1 MPQRS
6 VALYTMPTSLS
17 RAIHRVLNATTI
29 SNENKFLQSR
39 SKVLALP
46 TSPDPEEP
54 QSPGLDGITGCANAF
69 VQMGPVLAEPLI
81 PPVDCQHLQ
90 APALG
95 FIQFKGKRNGT
106 WLRHLNNGK
115 LSSGNQGYVEL
126 VPGRVFKTRGEQ
138 QRGST
143 MRG

>member
-1 MPQRS
+1 
-6 VALYTMPTSLS
+6 MPTSLP

-29 SNENKFLQSR
+29 SNENKFLQPR
-39 SKVLALP
+39 SKVPALP
-46 TSPDPEEP
+46 TLPDPEEP
-54 QSPGLDGITGCANAF
+54 QSPGVDGITGRANAF
-69 VQMGPVLAEPLI
+69 IRMGPVLAEPLI

-106 WLRHLNNGK
+106 WLRDLNNGK
-115 LSSGNQGYVEL
+115 LSSGSQGYVEL

-143 MRG
+143 IGG